1 MEFVTPRQPHPIS
14 ASVTLQFDNAD
25 PFPISPDMHMYMYTD
40 DPTVSSVDPKT
51 AIIR

>member
-1 MEFVTPRQPHPIS
+1 MEFVTPPQPH
-14 ASVTLQFDNAD
+14 AMSVSITIQFDDAE
-25 PFPISPDMHMYMYTD
+25 PFPISPDRRMYIYGD